1 MAKVKV
7 TPKLFEE
14 RWLHAYEEDAASGQV
29 YRPESWDFPLSRRPR
44 EVIELHSDGKARLFL
59 PGEEDRPRP
68 VNASWS
74 DEQGTIVIRAASQGG
89 RDETR
94 RRIVSAA
101 PDKLVIKS

>member
-14 RWLHAYEEDAASGQV
+14 RWLHAYEEDAASGRV

-44 EVIELHSDGKARLFL
+44 EVIELHSDGKAKLFL

-68 VNASWS
+68 VNGSWT

-94 RRIVSAA
+94 RRIVSVA